1 MAYMRRNRF
10 SQLVDCKI
18 YCWSKSIKLVF
29 PSAVIWRW
37 HEFIQRLSRHSYSL
51 PTALVHMVYLKDFW
65 MGHSKILYLYLGNP
79 IPTEVKRSMSILGAP
94 FLWGGFGKG
103 PSWVGLGFQ
112 LLVYVTD
119 VVKFCA
125 FVWHYL

>member
-1 MAYMRRNRF
+1 MSLYKG
-10 SQLVDCKI
+10 SLVI
-18 YCWSKSIKLVF
+18 PRAWLQPLF
-29 PSAVIWRW
+29 TW
-37 HEFIQRLSRHSYSL
+37 L
-51 PTALVHMVYLKDFW
+51 YLKDFRV
-65 MGHSKILYLYLGNP
+65 GHSKILYLYLGNP

-94 FLWGGFGKG
+94 LLWGGFGKG

-112 LLVYVTD
+112 LLVYVAE